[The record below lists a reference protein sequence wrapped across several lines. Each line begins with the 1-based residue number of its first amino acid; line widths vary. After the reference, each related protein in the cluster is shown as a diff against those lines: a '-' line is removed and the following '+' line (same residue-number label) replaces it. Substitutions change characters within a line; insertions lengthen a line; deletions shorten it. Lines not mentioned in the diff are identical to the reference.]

1 MDDGP
6 TPLPAPPTTERCYRH
21 PDRETLVHCTRCGR
35 PICPEC
41 MIPAPVGH
49 HCPECVAEARREFRR
64 GPGRR
69 ILVRGASIT
78 RTALIVL
85 VIAFVVELLASGSP
99 QLLFGPSPAQMIKV
113 GATDPLAIALQGQYW
128 RFVTSVFLHYGV
140 LHLAVNGY
148 ALMILGTVVESEY
161 GRGRWVLLFLATGIA
176 GGVASY
182 AFGPLNSV
190 GAGASG
196 AIFGLMGA
204 FLADSYSRRNTRIG
218 RMQINAIVQTL
229 ILNLVITL
237 AVSFIDWRAHLGGF
251 VAGVVLGALLRRRAR
266 PIPVALQVAGVA
278 IFAVAVAGLALWRT
292 EQIRDLVG
300 GLGPFAR

>member
-1 MDDGP
+1 MDDASL
-6 TPLPAPPTTERCYRH
+6 PLPAPPTTERCYRH

-69 ILVRGASIT
+69 ILLHGASIT
-78 RTALIVL
+78 RTMLFVL
-85 VIAFVVELLASGSP
+85 VAAFVLELVGAGSP
-99 QLLFGPSPAQMIKV
+99 QVLFGPSAGQMVKV
-113 GATDPLAIALQGQYW
+113 GATQPILIALEGQYW
-128 RFVTSVFLHYGV
+128 RFLTSVFLHYGV

-148 ALMILGTVVESEY
+148 ALMILGSVVESEY
-161 GRGRWVLLFLATGIA
+161 GRLRWIVLFLATGIA

-182 AFGPLNSV
+182 AFGPINSV

-204 FLADSYSRRNTRIG
+204 FLADSYSRRNTRLG
-218 RMQINAIVQTL
+218 RMQIQAIVQTL
-229 ILNLVITL
+229 LLNLVITL
-237 AVSFIDWRAHLGGF
+237 YLSFIDWRAHLGGF
-251 VAGVVLGALLRRRAR
+251 VAGVLLGAILRRRAR
-266 PIPVALQVAGVA
+266 PLPVAAQVAAVA
-278 IFAVAVAGLALWRT
+278 AVAVAVVGLTIWRT
-292 EQIRDLVG
+292 DQIRDLVG
-300 GLGPFAR
+300 LGPFAR